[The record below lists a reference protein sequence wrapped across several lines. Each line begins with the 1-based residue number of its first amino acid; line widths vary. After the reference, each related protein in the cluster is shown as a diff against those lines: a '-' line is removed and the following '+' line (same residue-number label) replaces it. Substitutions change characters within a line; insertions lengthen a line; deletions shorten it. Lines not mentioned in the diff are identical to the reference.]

1 MVKNNFSYIKKSLFL
16 QLLKFTNF
24 MSKLSENDLLNLEET
39 LSKWEQKIEEN
50 KKSYSIILGAIIG
63 VIAIYFAWSKL
74 YVAPKEAEAQ
84 SEMFRAERY
93 FAQDSL
99 DKAMFGDGNYL
110 GFNDIIENYGVTK
123 AANLACY
130 YMGICY
136 LKKGE
141 FENAIK
147 YLKKFDSNDQI
158 VAPIALGA
166 IGDANLELGNNEEA
180 ITYYLKAASASDNKF
195 TTPIYLMRAGQ
206 IMEMVGKYKEAI
218 EVYKK
223 IKTDYN
229 DSAEGREIEKYLAR
243 AEAKLNS

>member
-1 MVKNNFSYIKKSLFL
+1 
-16 QLLKFTNF
+16 
-24 MSKLSENDLLNLEET
+24 MSKQTENELLNVEET

-50 KKSYSIILGAIIG
+50 KKSYSIILGAI
-63 VIAIYFAWSKL
+63 VAVVAIYFAWTKL

-123 AANLACY
+123 SANLASY
-130 YMGICY
+130 YMGVCY

-141 FENAIK
+141 YENAIK
-147 YLKKFDSNDQI
+147 YLKNFDSNDQV

-166 IGDANLELGNNEEA
+166 IGDANLELGNNDEA
-180 ITYYLKAASASDNKF
+180 IKYYIKAASASENKF
-195 TTPIYLMRAGQ
+195 TSPIYLMRAGMT
-206 IMEMVGKYKEAI
+206 MELAGRYKEAV

-229 DSAEGREIEKYLAR
+229 ESAEGREVEKYLAR
-243 AEAKLNS
+243 AEAMLNS

>member
-1 MVKNNFSYIKKSLFL
+1 
-16 QLLKFTNF
+16 
-24 MSKLSENDLLNLEET
+24 MSKQTENELLNIEET

-50 KKSYSIILGAIIG
+50 KKSYSIILGAI
-63 VIAIYFAWSKL
+63 VAVVAIYFAWTKL

-123 AANLACY
+123 SANLASY
-130 YMGICY
+130 YMGVCY

-141 FENAIK
+141 YKNAIK
-147 YLKKFDSNDQI
+147 YLKNFDSNDQV

-166 IGDANLELGNNEEA
+166 IGDANLELGNNDEA
-180 ITYYLKAASASDNKF
+180 IKYYLKAASAGENKF
-195 TTPIYLMRAGQ
+195 TSPIYLMRAGQ
-206 IMEMVGKYKEAI
+206 TMELAGRYKEAV

-223 IKTDYN
+223 IKSDYN
-229 DSAEGREIEKYLAR
+229 ESTEGREVEKYLAR
-243 AEAKLNS
+243 AEAMLNS

>member
-1 MVKNNFSYIKKSLFL
+1 
-16 QLLKFTNF
+16 
-24 MSKLSENDLLNLEET
+24 MSKQTENDLLNVEET
-39 LSKWEQKIEEN
+39 LNKWEQKIEEN
-50 KKSYSIILGAIIG
+50 KKSYSIILGALIA
-63 VIAIYFAWSKL
+63 VVAIYFAWTKL
-74 YVAPKEAEAQ
+74 YIAPKEAEAQ

-110 GFNDIIENYGVTK
+110 GFNDIIENYGITK
-123 AANLACY
+123 AANLATY

-147 YLKKFDSNDQI
+147 YLKDFDANDQI

-166 IGDANLELGNNEEA
+166 IGDANLELGNNDEA
-180 ITYYLKAASASDNKF
+180 IKYYLKAASASENKF
-195 TTPIYLMRAGQ
+195 TSPIYLMRAGMT
-206 IMEMVGKYKEAI
+206 MELAGKYKEAV

-223 IKTDYN
+223 IKTEYN
-229 DSAEGREIEKYLAR
+229 ESTEGREVEKYLAR
-243 AEAKLNS
+243 AEAMLNS

>member
-1 MVKNNFSYIKKSLFL
+1 
-16 QLLKFTNF
+16 
-24 MSKLSENDLLNLEET
+24 MSKQTENELLNVEET

-50 KKSYSIILGAIIG
+50 KKSYSIILGAI
-63 VIAIYFAWSKL
+63 VAVVAIYFAWTKL

-123 AANLACY
+123 SANLASY

-141 FENAIK
+141 YENAIK
-147 YLKKFDSNDQI
+147 YLKNFDSNDQV

-166 IGDANLELGNNEEA
+166 IGDANLELGNNDEA
-180 ITYYLKAASASDNKF
+180 IKYYIKAASASENKF
-195 TTPIYLMRAGQ
+195 TSPIYLMRAGMT
-206 IMEMVGKYKEAI
+206 MELAGRYKEAV

-229 DSAEGREIEKYLAR
+229 ESAEGREVEKYLAR
-243 AEAKLNS
+243 AEAMLNS

>member
-1 MVKNNFSYIKKSLFL
+1 
-16 QLLKFTNF
+16 
-24 MSKLSENDLLNLEET
+24 MSKQTENELLNVEET
-39 LSKWEQKIEEN
+39 LNKWEQKIEEN
-50 KKSYSIILGAIIG
+50 KKSYSIILGAI
-63 VIAIYFAWSKL
+63 VAVVAIYFAWTKL

-93 FAQDSL
+93 FSQDSL

-123 AANLACY
+123 SANLATY
-130 YMGICY
+130 YMGVCY

-147 YLKKFDSNDQI
+147 YLKDFDANDQVI
-158 VAPIALGA
+158 APIALGA
-166 IGDANLELGNNEEA
+166 IGDANLELGDNEEA
-180 ITYYLKAASASDNKF
+180 IKYYLKAASASSNKF
-195 TTPIYLMRAGQ
+195 TTPIYLMRAGMT
-206 IMEMVGKYKEAI
+206 MELAGKYKEAL

-229 DSAEGREIEKYLAR
+229 ESAEGREVEKYLAR
-243 AEAKLNS
+243 AEAMLNS

>member
-1 MVKNNFSYIKKSLFL
+1 
-16 QLLKFTNF
+16 
-24 MSKLSENDLLNLEET
+24 MSKQTENEILNVEET

-50 KKSYSIILGAIIG
+50 KKSYSIILGAI
-63 VIAIYFAWSKL
+63 VAVVAIYFAWTKL

-123 AANLACY
+123 SANLATY

-147 YLKKFDSNDQI
+147 YLKKFDSNDQV

-166 IGDANLELGNNEEA
+166 LGDANLELGNNDEA

-195 TTPIYLMRAGQ
+195 TTPIYLMRAGNV
-206 IMEMVGKYKEAI
+206 MELTGKYKEAV

-223 IKTDYN
+223 IKTNYN
-229 DSAEGREIEKYLAR
+229 ESAEGRDVEKYLAR
-243 AEAKLNS
+243 AEAMLNS

>member
-1 MVKNNFSYIKKSLFL
+1 
-16 QLLKFTNF
+16 
-24 MSKLSENDLLNLEET
+24 MSKQTENDLLNVEET

-50 KKSYSIILGAIIG
+50 KKSYSIILGAI
-63 VIAIYFAWSKL
+63 VAVVAIYFAWTKL

-123 AANLACY
+123 SANLATY

-141 FENAIK
+141 YENAIK
-147 YLKKFDSNDQI
+147 YLKDFDANDQI

-166 IGDANLELGNNEEA
+166 IGDAYLELGNNEEA
-180 ITYYLKAASASDNKF
+180 IEYYLKAASASENKF
-195 TTPIYLMRAGQ
+195 TTPIYLMRAGMT
-206 IMEMVGKYKEAI
+206 MELTGKYKEAV

-229 DSAEGREIEKYLAR
+229 ETAEGREVEKYLAR
-243 AEAKLNS
+243 AEAMLNS

>member
-1 MVKNNFSYIKKSLFL
+1 MSNQKSN
-16 QLLKFTNF
+16 QN
-24 MSKLSENDLLNLEET
+24 ENELLNIEET
-39 LSKWEQKIEEN
+39 LNKWEQKLEEN
-50 KKSYSIILGAIIG
+50 KKSYSIILGAIVA
-63 VIAIYFAWSKL
+63 VIAIYFAWTKL

-123 AANLACY
+123 AANLATY

-141 FENAIK
+141 YENAIK
-147 YLKKFDSNDQI
+147 YLKNFDSNDQI

-180 ITYYLKAASASDNKF
+180 IKYYLKAVSASNNKF
-195 TTPIYLMRAGQ
+195 TAPIYLMRAGMV
-206 IMEMVGKYKEAI
+206 MELEGKYKEAV

-223 IKTDYN
+223 IKKEYN
-229 DSAEGREIEKYLAR
+229 DSAEGREVEKYLAR
-243 AEAKLNS
+243 AEAMLNS

>member
-1 MVKNNFSYIKKSLFL
+1 
-16 QLLKFTNF
+16 
-24 MSKLSENDLLNLEET
+24 MSKQTENELLNVEET

-50 KKSYSIILGAIIG
+50 KKSYSIILGAIVAVVG
-63 VIAIYFAWSKL
+63 IYFAWTKL

-123 AANLACY
+123 SANLASY

-141 FENAIK
+141 YENAIK
-147 YLKKFDSNDQI
+147 YLKNFDSNDQI

-166 IGDANLELGNNEEA
+166 IGDANLELGNNDEA
-180 ITYYLKAASASDNKF
+180 IEYYLKAASASENKF
-195 TTPIYLMRAGQ
+195 TSPIYLMRAGMT
-206 IMEMVGKYKEAI
+206 MELVGRYKEAV

-223 IKTDYN
+223 IKNDYN
-229 DSAEGREIEKYLAR
+229 ESAEGREVEKYLAR
-243 AEAKLNS
+243 AEAMLNS

>member
-1 MVKNNFSYIKKSLFL
+1 
-16 QLLKFTNF
+16 
-24 MSKLSENDLLNLEET
+24 MSKQTENELLNVEET

-84 SEMFRAERY
+84 NEMFRAERY

-166 IGDANLELGNNEEA
+166 IGDANLELGNNDEA

-206 IMEMVGKYKEAI
+206 IMELEGKYKEAV

-229 DSAEGREIEKYLAR
+229 ESAEGREVEKYLAR

>member
-1 MVKNNFSYIKKSLFL
+1 
-16 QLLKFTNF
+16 
-24 MSKLSENDLLNLEET
+24 MSKQTENELLNIEET
-39 LSKWEQKIEEN
+39 LTKWEQKIEEN
-50 KKSYSIILGAIIG
+50 KKSYSIILGAIIA
-63 VIAIYFAWSKL
+63 VVAIYFAWTKL

-123 AANLACY
+123 SANLASY

-141 FENAIK
+141 YENAIK
-147 YLKKFDSNDQI
+147 YLKNFDSNDQI

-180 ITYYLKAASASDNKF
+180 IKYYLKAAAAGENKF
-195 TTPIYLMRAGQ
+195 TTPIYLMRAGI
-206 IMEMVGKYKEAI
+206 IMETIGQYKEAV

-229 DSAEGREIEKYLAR
+229 ESAEGREIEKYLAR
-243 AEAKLNS
+243 AEAMLNS

>member
-1 MVKNNFSYIKKSLFL
+1 
-16 QLLKFTNF
+16 
-24 MSKLSENDLLNLEET
+24 MSKQTENDLLNVEET
-39 LSKWEQKIEEN
+39 LNKWEQKIEEN
-50 KKSYSIILGAIIG
+50 KKSYSIILGAI
-63 VIAIYFAWSKL
+63 VAVVAIYFAWTKL

-110 GFNDIIENYGVTK
+110 GFHDIIENYGVTK
-123 AANLACY
+123 SANLATY

-141 FENAIK
+141 YENAIK
-147 YLKKFDSNDQI
+147 YLKEFDANDQI

-166 IGDANLELGNNEEA
+166 IGDAYLELGNNEEA
-180 ITYYLKAASASDNKF
+180 IEHYLKAASASENKF
-195 TTPIYLMRAGQ
+195 TTPIYLMRAGMT
-206 IMEMVGKYKEAI
+206 MELTGKYKEAV

-223 IKTDYN
+223 IKTEYN
-229 DSAEGREIEKYLAR
+229 ETAEGREVEKYLAR
-243 AEAKLNS
+243 AEAMLNS

>member
-1 MVKNNFSYIKKSLFL
+1 
-16 QLLKFTNF
+16 
-24 MSKLSENDLLNLEET
+24 MSKQTENVLLNVEEA

-50 KKSYSIILGAIIG
+50 KKSYSIILGALVG
-63 VIAIYFAWSKL
+63 VVAIYFAWTKL

-123 AANLACY
+123 SANLATY

-147 YLKKFDSNDQI
+147 YLKEFDANDQI

-166 IGDANLELGNNEEA
+166 IGDAYLELGNNDEA
-180 ITYYLKAASASDNKF
+180 IKYYLKAASASENKF
-195 TTPIYLMRAGQ
+195 TTPIYLMRAGM
-206 IMEMVGKYKEAI
+206 IMELVGKYKEAV

-223 IKTDYN
+223 IKNDYN
-229 DSAEGREIEKYLAR
+229 ESAEGREVEKYLAR
-243 AEAKLNS
+243 AEAMLDS

>member
-1 MVKNNFSYIKKSLFL
+1 
-16 QLLKFTNF
+16 
-24 MSKLSENDLLNLEET
+24 MSKQTENELLNVEET
-39 LSKWEQKIEEN
+39 LSKWEQKIEAN
-50 KKSYSIILGAIIG
+50 KKSYSIILGAIVAVVG
-63 VIAIYFAWSKL
+63 IYFAWTKL

-123 AANLACY
+123 SANLASY
-130 YMGICY
+130 YMGVCY

-141 FENAIK
+141 FENAVK

-158 VAPIALGA
+158 VAPIAIGA
-166 IGDANLELGNNEEA
+166 LGDAYLEMGNNDDA
-180 ITYYLKAASASDNKF
+180 ISNYLKAASASSNKF
-195 TTPIYLMRAGQ
+195 TTPIYLMRAGMT
-206 IMEMVGKYKEAI
+206 MELAGRYKEAV

-229 DSAEGREIEKYLAR
+229 ESTEGREVEKYLAR
-243 AEAKLNS
+243 AEAMLNS

>member
-1 MVKNNFSYIKKSLFL
+1 
-16 QLLKFTNF
+16 
-24 MSKLSENDLLNLEET
+24 MSKQTENDLLNVEET
-39 LSKWEQKIEEN
+39 LNKWEQKIEEN
-50 KKSYSIILGAIIG
+50 KKSYSIILGAI
-63 VIAIYFAWSKL
+63 VAVVAIYFAWTKL

-123 AANLACY
+123 SANLATY

-141 FENAIK
+141 YENAIK
-147 YLKKFDSNDQI
+147 YLKDFDANDQI

-166 IGDANLELGNNEEA
+166 IGDAYLELGNNKEA
-180 ITYYLKAASASDNKF
+180 IEYYLKAASASENKF
-195 TTPIYLMRAGQ
+195 TTPIYLMRAGMT
-206 IMEMVGKYKEAI
+206 MELTGKYKEAV

-229 DSAEGREIEKYLAR
+229 ETAEGREVEKYLAR
-243 AEAKLNS
+243 AEAMLNS

>member
-1 MVKNNFSYIKKSLFL
+1 MSNQKSN
-16 QLLKFTNF
+16 QN
-24 MSKLSENDLLNLEET
+24 ENELLNIEET
-39 LSKWEQKIEEN
+39 LNKWEQKLEEN
-50 KKSYSIILGAIIG
+50 KKSYSIILGAIVA
-63 VIAIYFAWSKL
+63 VIAIYFAWTKL

-123 AANLACY
+123 AANLATY

-141 FENAIK
+141 YENAIK
-147 YLKKFDSNDQI
+147 YLKNFDSNDQI

-180 ITYYLKAASASDNKF
+180 IKYYLKAVSASDNKF
-195 TTPIYLMRAGQ
+195 TAPIYLMRAGMV
-206 IMEMVGKYKEAI
+206 MELEGKYKEAV

-223 IKTDYN
+223 IKKEYN
-229 DSAEGREIEKYLAR
+229 DSAEGREVEKYLAR
-243 AEAKLNS
+243 AEAMLNS